1 MGVADIVRVS
11 TFTFICL
18 SFSFTATS
26 EFLFLVDN
34 QKPEIVEFHIFPD
47 ELVGSYDNIY
57 FAVGEVFQ
65 KAFTSEAFRARL
77 RYSIRTGNSFNR
89 SLKVW

>member
-18 SFSFTATS
+18 SFSFTATPN
-26 EFLFLVDN
+26 FLFFVDN
-34 QKPEIVEFHIFPD
+34 QKPEVVEFHVFPD
-47 ELVGSYDNIY
+47 ELVGPYDNIY

-65 KAFTSEAFRARL
+65 NGFYF
-77 RYSIRTGNSFNR
+77 
-89 SLKVW
+89 